1 MSITRLSHRQQ
12 VLDTAA
18 GPVLGTSFR
27 WPGGQY
33 CAIHTER
40 GIIGCGL
47 YDIAVAN
54 RFSMAIAIARG
65 TPQHPLFEPEDLLTA
80 RIADVSDAAA
90 ELGIRPG
97 QTGEEALKLLLHES
111 MQRLK

>member
-1 MSITRLSHRQQ
+1 MSVTQLSHRQQ
-12 VLDTAA
+12 ILETSS

-33 CAIHTER
+33 CAIHTDQ

-47 YDIAVAN
+47 YDVAVAN

-65 TPQHPLFEPEDLLTA
+65 TPDQPLFEPEDLLTA
-80 RIADVSDAAA
+80 RITDVSEAAA
-90 ELGIRPG
+90 KRGICPG
-97 QTGEEALKLLLHES
+97 QTGEEALDLLL
-111 MQRLK
+111 QTAD